1 MQYKMVV
8 RRTLFDF
15 DLTKQGKLKLRSVHF
30 LSDSKMK
37 KQNNLLLVTENNAV
51 QFFLDR
57 STPVS
62 RLSGKQFAF
71 INAAARYFGH
81 MPDREQMPVWLWA
94 GSLDVPGDHD
104 RPVRKASVQKHEP
117 ACCR

>member
-1 MQYKMVV
+1 MEYKMVV

-15 DLTKQGKLKLRSVHF
+15 DLSKQGKVKLRSVHF
-30 LSDSKMK
+30 LNDSSMK
-37 KQNNLLLVTENNAV
+37 EHNDLLLVTENDAV

-71 INAAARYFGH
+71 ITAASRYFGH
-81 MPDREQMPVWLWA
+81 MPNQKQMPVWLWA
-94 GSLDVPGDHD
+94 GSLDLPKDHG
-104 RPVRKASVQKHEP
+104 RTVSRNFPHRVESAY
-117 ACCR
+117 C

>member
-15 DLTKQGKLKLRSVHF
+15 ELTQKGKIILHSVHF
-30 LSDSKMK
+30 LNDSSMK
-37 KQNNLLLVTENNAV
+37 KHNDLLLVTEDNVV

-62 RLSGKQFAF
+62 RLSEKQFAF
-71 INAAARYFGH
+71 ISAASKYFGH
-81 MPDREQMPVWLWA
+81 MPHQEQMPVWLWA
-94 GSLDVPGDHD
+94 GSLDLPKDHGG
-104 RPVRKASVQKHEP
+104 PVHEDHNGKIEYVS
-117 ACCR
+117 C

>member
-1 MQYKMVV
+1 MEYKMVV

-15 DLTKQGKLKLRSVHF
+15 DLSKQGKIKLRSVHF
-30 LSDSKMK
+30 LNDSSMK
-37 KQNNLLLVTENNAV
+37 EHNDLLLVTENDAV

-71 INAAARYFGH
+71 ISAASRYFGH
-81 MPDREQMPVWLWA
+81 MPNQKQMPVWLWA
-94 GSLDVPGDHD
+94 GSLDLPKDHG
-104 RPVRKASVQKHEP
+104 RTHWKGYSRKLAS
-117 ACCR
+117 AC

>member
-15 DLTKQGKLKLRSVHF
+15 DLTQQGKVTLRSVHF
-30 LSDSKMK
+30 LSDATMK
-37 KQNNLLLVTENNAV
+37 EHNDLLLVMENNAV

-57 STPVS
+57 STPLS
-62 RLSGKQFAF
+62 RLSGKQFIF

-81 MPDREQMPVWLWA
+81 MPDQEQMPVWLWA
-94 GSLDVPGDHD
+94 GSLDVPRDQG
-104 RPVRKASVQKHEP
+104 RVVRKACSQNLES
-117 ACCR
+117 ACC